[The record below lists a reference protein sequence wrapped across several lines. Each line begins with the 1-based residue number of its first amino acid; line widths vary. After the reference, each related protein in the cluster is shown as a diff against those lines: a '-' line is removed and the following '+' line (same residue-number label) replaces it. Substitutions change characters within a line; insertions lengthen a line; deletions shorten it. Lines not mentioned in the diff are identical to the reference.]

1 MSEHTLQRS
10 VSNTRI
16 TYICG
21 RNCSLCS

>member
-1 MSEHTLQRS
+1 MSEHTLQRT

-21 RNCSLCS
+21 RNCSLGS